1 MAYTQFNTAQPG
13 AAQTKQQIIDTTRS
27 NLMALRDSII
37 IGMAAGWSL
46 SIFDGPGSAVAIAS
60 TTIVES
66 GSGYPTIAST
76 ASTAPA
82 NAAQPTLLYHR
93 TTTINAGSG
102 ERFLMRM
109 GWNANGYPDKIRY
122 YYTSNYFNTALDFI
136 GRETITYDGNYNV
149 TLVTWDSTDS

>member
-1 MAYTQFNTAQPG
+1 MAYTQFNTAQPN
-13 AAQTKQQIIDTTRS
+13 QSQQRGQEIDTTRT

-46 SIFDGPGSAVAIAS
+46 SIFDGPGAAVSFTGVLISEA
-60 TTIVES
+60 
-66 GSGYPTIAST
+66 GGMYPTVGST

-82 NAAQPTLLYHR
+82 NAAQPTLMYHR
-93 TTTINAGSG
+93 TTAINSAG

-122 YYTSNYFNTALDFI
+122 YYTPNYTTTIPDFI